1 VQVVEALDEEQV
13 RDLLD
18 HLERVGNAARPE
30 GAPDLIDLAFELS
43 GDQR

>member
-18 HLERVGNAARPE
+18 HLERVGDTARPE
-30 GAPDLIDLAFELS
+30 GAPDLIDLASELS